1 MFRDYLKEL
10 NEAQQAAVV
19 NTSGPAMVIAGAG
32 SGKTR
37 VLTYR
42 IAYLLQQ
49 GVQAHRI
56 LALTFTNKAAGEMKE
71 RINRIVGPEK
81 ARYLW
86 MGTFHSIF
94 AKFLRYDGHHLGY
107 KSNFT
112 IYDQDNTRSLIRT
125 IIKEL
130 NLNDS
135 VYKPS
140 SVAGRI
146 SYAKNNLITA
156 RQYSSD
162 PQITESDKAS
172 RIPEMAAIYRHYAAR
187 CFKANAMDFDDL
199 LMNINILFHDFPAV
213 LEEYRNRFDYIL
225 VDEYQDTNYA
235 QYIIVHKL
243 SENHRNLCVVGDD
256 AQSIY
261 SFRGARIEN
270 ILNFKNDY
278 PDYQLFKL
286 EQNYRSTQTIVNAA
300 NSVIEKNAGQ
310 ISKTIFSKNEKGEKI
325 RVIQTTIDSE
335 EGSLTA
341 SDILDTRMRERLNWS
356 DFAILYR
363 TNAQSRIFEERLR
376 KRNIPYKIYGGQSFY
391 ERKEIRD
398 LIAYLRLVVNPDDE
412 EALRRIINYPR
423 RGIGDTTI
431 MKLMELARSLD
442 MSIWS
447 IISSQELSAKYL
459 APALRAKVSHF
470 TGLMLPVMAVAET
483 ATAYDIAFSMA
494 AASGIL
500 NELKQGQVPEEIDR
514 LENVQE
520 LLNGIKEF
528 TESAVTNGEP
538 ADIATWLQSVSLLT
552 DQDMEKPEDRD
563 KVTLMTIHSAKG
575 LEFKHVY
582 IAGLEE
588 NLFPSAM
595 NLFNPRELE
604 EERRLFYVAL
614 TRACRRVTLSYALN
628 RYKWGTLERSSP
640 SRFIGEIESK
650 FLCYPQTGGKPFG
663 QRAFYE
669 PGPAGIIPDQ
679 PLTFS
684 PTARMTRLRDLKAP
698 STAERVNGAGS
709 AGNGAAGDTAG
720 RSVTGHGGGRSK
732 GMDGSGGAGRCTG
745 KGDSSTG
752 TGMGSGTGMGGGTGL
767 GGGAISTGTGNGGAG
782 TEMGSGT
789 GIGGGAGMGGSTG
802 MDGSGGAISTSI
814 NLVPEPGDRVV
825 HERFG
830 EGEVISVEGESPN
843 TTALVNF
850 KSSGTRKLLL
860 RFAKL
865 KRI

>member
-10 NEAQQAAVV
+10 NEAQREAVV
-19 NTSGPAMVIAGAG
+19 NTDGPAMVIAGAG

-42 IAYLLQQ
+42 IAHLLQQ
-49 GVQAHRI
+49 GVPAHRI

-71 RINRIVGPEK
+71 RINHIAGPET

-112 IYDQDNTRSLIRT
+112 IYDTDNTRSLIRT
-125 IIKEL
+125 IIKEM
-130 NLNDS
+130 NLDDS
-135 VYKPS
+135 LYKPAS
-140 SVAGRI
+140 IAGRI
-146 SYAKNNLITA
+146 SHAKNNLITA
-156 RQYSSD
+156 QQYSMV

-172 RIPEMAAIYRHYAAR
+172 RIPETAAIYRHYAAR

-199 LMNINILFHDFPAV
+199 LLNINILFRDFPAV
-213 LEEYRNRFDYIL
+213 LEEYRNRFDYVL
-225 VDEYQDTNYA
+225 VDEYQDTNFS
-235 QYIIVHKL
+235 QYIIVRKL
-243 SENHRNLCVVGDD
+243 SESHRNLCVVGDD

-270 ILNFKNDY
+270 ILNFQNDY
-278 PDYQLFKL
+278 PDYRLFKL

-310 ISKTIFSKNEKGEKI
+310 IRKTIYSNNEEGEKI
-325 RVIQTTIDSE
+325 RVVQTTIDSE
-335 EGSLTA
+335 EGILTA
-341 SDILDTRMRERLNWS
+341 SDILDTRMRERLDWK

-363 TNAQSRIFEERLR
+363 TNAQSRIFEEMLR

-398 LIAYLRLVVNPDDE
+398 LIAYMRLVVNPDDE

-431 MKLMELARSLD
+431 QKLMELARTLD
-442 MSIWS
+442 VSIWA
-447 IISSQELSAKYL
+447 IISSPELSAKYL
-459 APALRAKVSHF
+459 APALRTKISHF

-483 ATAYDIAFSMA
+483 ATAYDIAFGMA
-494 AASGIL
+494 TASGIIT
-500 NELKQGQVPEEIDR
+500 ELKQGQVPEEIDR

-528 TESAVTNGEP
+528 TEGAVTNGEP
-538 ADIATWLQSVSLLT
+538 SDIATWLQSVSLLT

-575 LEFKHVY
+575 LEFKYVY
-582 IAGLEE
+582 IVGLEE

-604 EERRLFYVAL
+604 EERRLFYVAI

-640 SRFIGEIESK
+640 SRFIGEIESE
-650 FLCYPQTGGKPFG
+650 FLHYPQTGGKPFG
-663 QRAFYE
+663 RRAVFE
-669 PGPAGIIPDQ
+669 PRPGIDSPEQ
-679 PLTFS
+679 PSHFT
-684 PTARMTRLRDLKAP
+684 PPARMTRLSDARSPEKEGE
-698 STAERVNGAGS
+698 TRRHS
-709 AGNGAAGDTAG
+709 AGQDGGQAQGRSLNRAAGNDPGRG
-720 RSVTGHGGGRSK
+720 RSADHGADK
-732 GMDGSGGAGRCTG
+732 GY
-745 KGDSSTG
+745 
-752 TGMGSGTGMGGGTGL
+752 
-767 GGGAISTGTGNGGAG
+767 GTGNGQQRAG
-782 TEMGSGT
+782 GQTPDYNRVP
-789 GIGGGAGMGGSTG
+789 GIMYDLYEG
-802 MDGSGGAISTSI
+802 D
-814 NLVPEPGDRVV
+814 LVT

-830 EGEVISVEGESPN
+830 EGEVVTVEGEPPN
-843 TTALVNF
+843 TTALIKF
-850 KSSGTRKLLL
+850 KTAGTKKLLL

-865 KRI
+865 TKL

>member
-19 NTSGPAMVIAGAG
+19 NTEGPAMVIAGAG

-42 IAYLLQQ
+42 VAYLLQK
-49 GVQAHRI
+49 GVPAHRI

-71 RINRIVGPEK
+71 RIMNIVGPEK
-81 ARYLW
+81 ARSLW

-94 AKFLRYDGHHLGY
+94 ARFLRYDGHYLGY

-112 IYDQDNTRSLIRT
+112 IYDQDNTRSLIRA
-125 IIKEL
+125 IIREMKL
-130 NLNDS
+130 DDT
-135 VYKPS
+135 VYKPAS
-140 SVAGRI
+140 IAARI
-146 SYAKNNLITA
+146 SHAKNNLITA
-156 RQYSSD
+156 QQYGSV

-172 RIPEMAAIYRHYAAR
+172 RVPEAATIYRHYAAR
-187 CFKANAMDFDDL
+187 CFKSNAMDFDDL
-199 LMNINILFHDFPAV
+199 LMNINILFRDFPAV
-213 LEEYRNRFDYIL
+213 LEEYRNRFDYVL

-270 ILNFKNDY
+270 ILNFEKDY
-278 PDYQLFKL
+278 PDYRLFKL
-286 EQNYRSTQTIVNAA
+286 EQNYRSTQNIVNAA

-310 ISKTIFSKNEKGEKI
+310 IRKTIFSKNDEGEKI

-335 EGSLTA
+335 EGILTA
-341 SDILDTRMRERLNWS
+341 SDIIDTRMRERLNWK

-363 TNAQSRIFEERLR
+363 TNAQSRIFEEMLR

-398 LIAYLRLVVNPDDE
+398 LIAYLRLIVNPDDE
-412 EALRRIINYPR
+412 EALRRIINYPK
-423 RGIGDTTI
+423 RGIGDTTVR
-431 MKLMELARSLD
+431 KLMELARMLD
-442 MSIWS
+442 VSIWS
-447 IISSQELSAKYL
+447 IISSPELSGKHL
-459 APALRAKVSHF
+459 SPALRAKVSQF

-483 ATAYDIAFSMA
+483 ATAYDIASGMA
-494 AASGIL
+494 SASGIIT
-500 NELKQGQVPEEIDR
+500 ELKQGQVPEEIDR
-514 LENVQE
+514 LENLQE

-538 ADIATWLQSVSLLT
+538 ADIATWLQSVALLT
-552 DQDMEKPEDRD
+552 DQDLEKPEDRD

-575 LEFKHVY
+575 LEFKYVY
-582 IAGLEE
+582 IVGLEE

-595 NLFNPRELE
+595 NIFNPRELE

-628 RYKWGTLERSSP
+628 RYKWGSLERGSP
-640 SRFIGEIESK
+640 SRFIGEIESE
-650 FLCYPQTGGKPFG
+650 FLSYPQTGGKPFG
-663 QRAFYE
+663 QRAVFE
-669 PGPAGIIPDQ
+669 PRPGAEAGETSRPFTPQ
-679 PLTFS
+679 
-684 PTARMTRLRDLKAP
+684 ARMTRLRDARDTRAP
-698 STAERVNGAGS
+698 SAVPGS
-709 AGNGAAGDTAG
+709 SQGPDY
-720 RSVTGHGGGRSK
+720 
-732 GMDGSGGAGRCTG
+732 
-745 KGDSSTG
+745 
-752 TGMGSGTGMGGGTGL
+752 GL
-767 GGGAISTGTGNGGAG
+767 
-782 TEMGSGT
+782 E
-789 GIGGGAGMGGSTG
+789 
-802 MDGSGGAISTSI
+802 
-814 NLVPEPGDRVV
+814 EGDRVR

-830 EGEVISVEGESPN
+830 EGVVVSVEGEPPN
-843 TTALVNF
+843 TTALIDFNTT
-850 KSSGTRKLLL
+850 GTKKLLL

-865 KRI
+865 TRI

>member
-19 NTSGPAMVIAGAG
+19 NTQGPAMVIAGAG

-42 IAYLLQQ
+42 IAHLLQQ
-49 GVQAHRI
+49 GVPAHRI

-71 RINRIVGPEK
+71 RINRIAGPET

-94 AKFLRYDGHHLGY
+94 AKFLRFDGHHLGY

-112 IYDQDNTRSLIRT
+112 IYDTDNTRSLIRT

-130 NLNDS
+130 NLDDS
-135 VYKPS
+135 VYKPAAI
-140 SVAGRI
+140 AGRI
-146 SYAKNNLITA
+146 SHAKNNLITA
-156 RQYSSD
+156 QQYGTV
-162 PQITESDKAS
+162 PQITESDKAA
-172 RIPEMAAIYRHYAAR
+172 RIPETANIYRHYAAR

-199 LMNINILFHDFPAV
+199 LLNINILFRDFPAV
-213 LEEYRNRFDYIL
+213 LGEYRNRFDYIL
-225 VDEYQDTNYA
+225 VDEYQDTNFS

-243 SENHRNLCVVGDD
+243 SESHRNLCVVGDD

-270 ILNFKNDY
+270 ILNFQNDY
-278 PDYQLFKL
+278 PDYRLFKL

-300 NSVIEKNAGQ
+300 NSVIDKNAGQ
-310 ISKTIFSKNEKGEKI
+310 IRKTIYSKNEEGEKI

-335 EGSLTA
+335 EGILTA
-341 SDILDTRMRERLNWS
+341 SDILDTRMRERLDWK

-363 TNAQSRIFEERLR
+363 TNAQSRIFEEMLR

-412 EALRRIINYPR
+412 EALRRVINYPK
-423 RGIGDTTI
+423 RGIGDTTVQ
-431 MKLMELARSLD
+431 KLMELARTLD
-442 MSIWS
+442 VSIWS
-447 IISSQELSAKYL
+447 IISSPELSAQYL
-459 APALRAKVSHF
+459 APALRAKISLF

-483 ATAYDIAFSMA
+483 ATAYDIAFNMA
-494 AASGIL
+494 SASGIL

-514 LENVQE
+514 LENVQD

-528 TESAVTNGEP
+528 TASSVTNGEP
-538 ADIATWLQSVSLLT
+538 SDIATWLQSVSLLT

-575 LEFKHVY
+575 LEFKYVY
-582 IAGLEE
+582 IVGLEE

-595 NLFNPRELE
+595 NLFSPRELE
-604 EERRLFYVAL
+604 EERRLFYVAI

-640 SRFIGEIESK
+640 SRFIGEIESD
-650 FLCYPQTGGKPFG
+650 FLYYPQTGGRPFG
-663 QRAFYE
+663 QRAVYE
-669 PGPAGIIPDQ
+669 PRPGTDAFEQ
-679 PLTFS
+679 PRTFT
-684 PTARMTRLRDLKAP
+684 PPARMTRLRDARGP
-698 STAERVNGAGS
+698 SVPASGAGQGGDGS
-709 AGNGAAGDTAG
+709 AGHEDG
-720 RSVTGHGGGRSK
+720 RNAGHGHGTHTGQQHDSGKVQGDGRT
-732 GMDGSGGAGRCTG
+732 SGQAQNY
-745 KGDSSTG
+745 G
-752 TGMGSGTGMGGGTGL
+752 TGQVP
-767 GGGAISTGTGNGGAG
+767 
-782 TEMGSGT
+782 
-789 GIGGGAGMGGSTG
+789 GINW
-802 MDGSGGAISTSI
+802 D
-814 NLVPEPGDRVV
+814 LEEGDRVM

-843 TTALVNF
+843 TTALINF
-850 KSSGTRKLLL
+850 RTAGTKKLLL

-865 KRI
+865 TKL

>member
-1 MFRDYLKEL
+1 MPFFGGLNSAFSFMFRDYLKEL
-10 NEAQQAAVV
+10 NGAQQEAVV
-19 NTSGPAMVIAGAG
+19 NTDGPAMVIAGAG

-42 IAYLLQQ
+42 IAHLLQQ
-49 GVQAHRI
+49 GVPAHRI

-71 RINRIVGPEK
+71 RINRIAGPDVS
-81 ARYLW
+81 RYLW

-112 IYDQDNTRSLIRT
+112 IYDTDNTRSLIRT
-125 IIKEL
+125 IIREM
-130 NLNDS
+130 NLDDS
-135 VYKPS
+135 VYKPAS
-140 SVAGRI
+140 IAGRI
-146 SYAKNNLITA
+146 SHAKNNLITA
-156 RQYSSD
+156 QQYGSV

-172 RIPEMAAIYRHYAAR
+172 RIPETATIYKHYAAR

-199 LMNINILFHDFPAV
+199 LLNINILFRDFPAV
-213 LEEYRNRFDYIL
+213 LEEYRNRFDYVL
-225 VDEYQDTNYA
+225 VDEYQDTNYS

-270 ILNFKNDY
+270 ILNFRNDY
-278 PDYQLFKL
+278 PDYRLFKL

-310 ISKTIFSKNEKGEKI
+310 IRKTIFSKNEEGEKI
-325 RVIQTTIDSE
+325 RVVQTTIDSE
-335 EGSLTA
+335 EGILIA
-341 SDILDTRMRERLNWS
+341 SDILDTRMRERLDWK

-363 TNAQSRIFEERLR
+363 TNAQSRIFEEMLR

-398 LIAYLRLVVNPDDE
+398 LIAYLRLIVNPDDE

-423 RGIGDTTI
+423 RGIGDTSVQ
-431 MKLMELARSLD
+431 KLMELARTLD
-442 MSIWS
+442 VSIWS
-447 IISSQELSAKYL
+447 IISSPDLSAKYL
-459 APALRAKVSHF
+459 APALRTKVSHF
-470 TGLMLPVMAVAET
+470 INLLLPVMAVAET
-483 ATAYDIAFSMA
+483 ATAYDIAFGMA
-494 AASGIL
+494 TASGIIT
-500 NELKQGQVPEEIDR
+500 ELKQGQVPEEIDR

-528 TESAVTNGEP
+528 TEGAVTNGDP

-575 LEFKHVY
+575 LEFKYVY
-582 IAGLEE
+582 IVGLEE

-604 EERRLFYVAL
+604 EERRLFYVAI

-640 SRFIGEIESK
+640 SRFIGEIESE
-650 FLCYPQTGGKPFG
+650 FLYYPQTGGKPFG
-663 QRAFYE
+663 QRAVFE
-669 PGPAGIIPDQ
+669 PRPDLEVTDQ
-679 PLTFS
+679 PRHFK
-684 PTARMTRLRDLKAP
+684 PPARMVRLRDAREQVK
-698 STAERVNGAGS
+698 EGAG
-709 AGNGAAGDTAG
+709 
-720 RSVTGHGGGRSK
+720 TGHGPGR
-732 GMDGSGGAGRCTG
+732 DTG
-745 KGDSSTG
+745 Q
-752 TGMGSGTGMGGGTGL
+752 
-767 GGGAISTGTGNGGAG
+767 GNGIGAA
-782 TEMGSGT
+782 T
-789 GIGGGAGMGGSTG
+789 GQGRDTGHSRNHAGGQSHGYAARPGL
-802 MDGSGGAISTSI
+802 ISD
-814 NLVPEPGDRVV
+814 LEPGDRVT

-830 EGEVISVEGESPN
+830 EGEVVSVEGESPN
-843 TTALVNF
+843 TTALIDF
-850 KSSGTRKLLL
+850 KTAGTKKLLL

-865 KRI
+865 TKL

>member
-10 NEAQQAAVV
+10 NEAQQDAVV
-19 NTSGPAMVIAGAG
+19 NTEGPALVIAGAG

-42 IAYLLQQ
+42 VAHLLAK
-49 GVQAHRI
+49 GVAAHRI

-71 RINRIVGPEK
+71 RINRIVGAETS
-81 ARYLW
+81 RSLW

-94 AKFLRYDGHHLGY
+94 ARFLRHDGHYLGY

-125 IIKEL
+125 IIREM
-130 NLNDS
+130 NLDDS
-135 VYKPS
+135 LYKPAS
-140 SVAGRI
+140 IAGRI
-146 SYAKNNLITA
+146 SHAKNNLITA
-156 RQYSSD
+156 QQYGSVS
-162 PQITESDKAS
+162 QITESDKAS
-172 RIPEMAAIYRHYAAR
+172 RVPEAAAIYRNYAAR

-199 LMNINILFHDFPAV
+199 LMNINILFRDFPAV
-213 LEEYRNRFDYIL
+213 LEEYRNRFDYVL
-225 VDEYQDTNYA
+225 VDEYQDTNYS

-243 SENHRNLCVVGDD
+243 SEKHRNLCVVGDD

-278 PDYQLFKL
+278 PDYRLFKL

-300 NSVIEKNAGQ
+300 NSIIEKNVGQ
-310 ISKTIFSKNEKGEKI
+310 IKKRVYSKNDEGEKI
-325 RVIQTTIDSE
+325 RVVQTTIDSE
-335 EGSLTA
+335 EGIVTA
-341 SDILDTRMRERLNWS
+341 SDILDTRMRERLDWK

-363 TNAQSRIFEERLR
+363 TNAQSRIFEEMLR

-398 LIAYLRLVVNPDDE
+398 LLAYLRLVVNPDDE
-412 EALRRIINYPR
+412 EALRRVINYPK
-423 RGIGDTTI
+423 RGIGDTTVQ
-431 MKLMELARSLD
+431 KLMELARSLD
-442 MSIWS
+442 TSIWS
-447 IISSQELSAKYL
+447 IISSQQQNAQYL
-459 APALRAKVSHF
+459 APSLRAKVGLF

-483 ATAYDIAFSMA
+483 ATAYDVASGMA
-494 AASGIL
+494 SASGIIT
-500 NELKQGQVPEEIDR
+500 ELKQGQVPEEIDR

-528 TESAVTNGEP
+528 TEAALTNEEP

-552 DQDMEKPEDRD
+552 DQDREKPEDRD

-575 LEFKHVY
+575 LEFKYVY
-582 IAGLEE
+582 IVGLEE

-595 NLFNPRELE
+595 NLYNPRELE

-640 SRFIGEIESK
+640 SRFIGEIESEY
-650 FLCYPQTGGKPFG
+650 LWYPQTGGRPFG
-663 QRAFYE
+663 QRAGSDFQAVRDRGE
-669 PGPAGIIPDQ
+669 
-679 PLTFS
+679 TFS
-684 PTARMTRLRDLKAP
+684 PASQPSPGKMTRVHDVHTPAMP
-698 STAERVNGAGS
+698 Q
-709 AGNGAAGDTAG
+709 
-720 RSVTGHGGGRSK
+720 
-732 GMDGSGGAGRCTG
+732 
-745 KGDSSTG
+745 
-752 TGMGSGTGMGGGTGL
+752 
-767 GGGAISTGTGNGGAG
+767 
-782 TEMGSGT
+782 
-789 GIGGGAGMGGSTG
+789 
-802 MDGSGGAISTSI
+802 I
-814 NLVPEPGDRVV
+814 NTVLEPGDRVT

-830 EGEVISVEGESPN
+830 EGEVMAVEGEAPN
-843 TTALVNF
+843 TTAVIEF
-850 KSSGTRKLLL
+850 KSAGTKKLLL

-865 KRI
+865 TKL

>member
-42 IAYLLQQ
+42 VAHLLQQ

-94 AKFLRYDGHHLGY
+94 AKFLRFDGHHLGY

-125 IIKEL
+125 IIKEM
-130 NLNDS
+130 NLDDS
-135 VYKPS
+135 VYKPA

-146 SYAKNNLITA
+146 SHAKNNLITA
-156 RQYSSD
+156 QQYSSV

-172 RIPEMAAIYRHYAAR
+172 RVPEMAAIYRHYAAR

-199 LMNINILFHDFPAV
+199 LMNINILFRDFPAV
-213 LEEYRNRFDYIL
+213 LEDYRNRFDYVL

-286 EQNYRSTQTIVNAA
+286 EQNYRSTRTIVNAA

-310 ISKTIFSKNEKGEKI
+310 IRKTIFSKNDEGEKI

-335 EGSLTA
+335 EGILTA
-341 SDILDTRMRERLNWS
+341 SDILDTRMRERLDWK

-363 TNAQSRIFEERLR
+363 TNAQSRIFEEMLR

-423 RGIGDTTI
+423 RGIGDTTVL
-431 MKLMELARSLD
+431 KLMDLARSLD
-442 MSIWS
+442 LSIWS
-447 IISSQELSAKYL
+447 VITSQELSAKYL
-459 APALRAKVSHF
+459 SPALRTKICYF
-470 TGLMLPVMAVAET
+470 TSLMMPVMAVAET
-483 ATAYDIAFSMA
+483 ATAYDIAFNMA
-494 AASGIL
+494 TSSGIL

-575 LEFKHVY
+575 LEFKYVY
-582 IAGLEE
+582 IVGLEE

-595 NLFNPRELE
+595 NLFSPRELE
-604 EERRLFYVAL
+604 EERRLFYVAI

-640 SRFIGEIESK
+640 SRFIGEIGSE
-650 FLCYPQTGGKPFG
+650 FLSYPQTGGKPFG
-663 QRAFYE
+663 HRAVYE
-669 PGPAGIIPDQ
+669 PGPAGMIPEQ
-679 PLTFS
+679 PRPMS
-684 PTARMTRLRDLKAP
+684 PPARMTRLRDARAP
-698 STAERVNGAGS
+698 ESAGGVKGAGS
-709 AGNGAAGDTAG
+709 ASTGATD
-720 RSVTGHGGGRSK
+720 H
-732 GMDGSGGAGRCTG
+732 GSGSGATRH
-745 KGDSSTG
+745 
-752 TGMGSGTGMGGGTGL
+752 
-767 GGGAISTGTGNGGAG
+767 GA
-782 TEMGSGT
+782 
-789 GIGGGAGMGGSTG
+789 GGSTG
-802 MDGSGGAISTSI
+802 VSGGVMGTGTIMD
-814 NLVPEPGDRVV
+814 LEPGERVT

-830 EGEVISVEGESPN
+830 EGEVLSVEGESPN
-843 TTALVNF
+843 TTALINF
-850 KSSGTRKLLL
+850 KSTGTKKLLL

-865 KRI
+865 TRL

>member
-10 NEAQQAAVV
+10 NEAQREAVV
-19 NTSGPAMVIAGAG
+19 NTEGPALVIAGAG

-42 IAYLLQQ
+42 IAHLLQQ
-49 GVQAHRI
+49 GVPAHRI

-71 RINRIVGPEK
+71 RINRIAGPET

-94 AKFLRYDGHHLGY
+94 AKFLRYDGNHLGY

-112 IYDQDNTRSLIRT
+112 IYDTDNTRSLIRT
-125 IIKEL
+125 IIREM
-130 NLNDS
+130 NLDDS
-135 VYKPS
+135 VYKPAS
-140 SVAGRI
+140 IAGRI
-146 SYAKNNLITA
+146 SHAKNNLITA
-156 RQYSSD
+156 QQYGSV

-172 RIPEMAAIYRHYAAR
+172 RVPDTATIYRHYAAR

-199 LMNINILFHDFPAV
+199 LLNINILFRDFPAV
-213 LEEYRNRFDYIL
+213 LEEYRNRFDYVL
-225 VDEYQDTNYA
+225 VDEYQDTNYS

-243 SENHRNLCVVGDD
+243 SEKHRNICVVGDD

-270 ILNFKNDY
+270 ILNFQNDY
-278 PDYQLFKL
+278 PDYRLFKL

-310 ISKTIFSKNEKGEKI
+310 IRKTIYSRNDEGEKI
-325 RVIQTTIDSE
+325 RVVQTTIDSE
-335 EGSLTA
+335 EGILTA
-341 SDILDTRMRERLNWS
+341 SDILDTRMRERLDWK

-363 TNAQSRIFEERLR
+363 TNAQSRIFEEMLR

-398 LIAYLRLVVNPDDE
+398 LIAYLRMIVNPDDE

-423 RGIGDTTI
+423 RGIGDTTVL
-431 MKLMELARSLD
+431 KLMELARTLD
-442 MSIWS
+442 VSIWT
-447 IISSQELSAKYL
+447 IISSPELSAKYL
-459 APALRAKVSHF
+459 APALRTKISHF
-470 TGLMLPVMAVAET
+470 TGLLLPVMAVAET
-483 ATAYDIAFSMA
+483 ATAYDIAFGMA
-494 AASGIL
+494 TASGIIT
-500 NELKQGQVPEEIDR
+500 ELKQGQVPEEIDR

-528 TESAVTNGEP
+528 TEGAVTNGDP

-552 DQDMEKPEDRD
+552 DQDLEKPEDRD

-575 LEFKHVY
+575 LEFKYVY
-582 IAGLEE
+582 IVGLEE

-640 SRFIGEIESK
+640 SRFIGEIESE
-650 FLCYPQTGGKPFG
+650 FLLYPQTGGKPFG
-663 QRAFYE
+663 QKAVFE
-669 PGPAGIIPDQ
+669 PRPDASTVGQ
-679 PLTFS
+679 PRQFN
-684 PTARMTRLRDLKAP
+684 PPARMTRL
-698 STAERVNGAGS
+698 
-709 AGNGAAGDTAG
+709 
-720 RSVTGHGGGRSK
+720 
-732 GMDGSGGAGRCTG
+732 
-745 KGDSSTG
+745 GDSKV
-752 TGMGSGTGMGGGTGL
+752 SGQP
-767 GGGAISTGTGNGGAG
+767 
-782 TEMGSGT
+782 GT
-789 GIGGGAGMGGSTG
+789 GITPGQTQVAGSVS
-802 MDGSGGAISTSI
+802 D
-814 NLVPEPGDRVV
+814 LEPGDRVA

-830 EGEVISVEGESPN
+830 EGEVISVEGEAPN
-843 TTALVNF
+843 TTALINF
-850 KSSGTRKLLL
+850 KSAGTKKLLL

-865 KRI
+865 TRL